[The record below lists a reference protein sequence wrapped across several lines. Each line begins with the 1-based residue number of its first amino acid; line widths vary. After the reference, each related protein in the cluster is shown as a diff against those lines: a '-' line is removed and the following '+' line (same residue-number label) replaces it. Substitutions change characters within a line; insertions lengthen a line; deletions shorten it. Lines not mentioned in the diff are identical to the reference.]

1 MFWVKYKL
9 ENEALKKKLAAKDQ
23 EIERLGGAVENR
35 NTEIKRLSELIS
47 NTVTSST
54 FAFDFDA
61 VRVFSIERM
70 IRDNSPCTVIGYIL
84 QEEESKDGVV
94 IFNEKVKEWYYYC
107 NQEQHESLVKQFKE
121 HGREE

>member
-23 EIERLGGAVENR
+23 EI
-35 NTEIKRLSELIS
+35 KRLSDLIS